1 MGLFI
6 LNKFT
11 KFLCHAPKIQVT
23 GTFFSSNNY
32 IVTLGEMGFMT
43 SKKFA
48 NESLDPISFD

>member
-1 MGLFI
+1 MELFI
-6 LNKFT
+6 LNKLT

-23 GTFFSSNNY
+23 GTFLSSNNY

-43 SKKFA
+43 SKIFA